1 MTTTTHLT
9 TTTMTNTK
17 VKVTAVRDDDLD
29 NNNKL
34 ERKITI
40 ATDGL
45 QPQFIRKLKHRDTTK
60 NTETICDYIIAM
72 NVLFQVQDGF
82 DILLKK
88 NSNPI

>member
-1 MTTTTHLT
+1 
-9 TTTMTNTK
+9 MTNTK
-17 VKVTAVRDDDLD
+17 VTVTAVRDDDRD

-34 ERKITI
+34 ERKIAI

-72 NVLFQVQDGF
+72 NAKINPSLMHKANQITVLR
-82 DILLKK
+82 
-88 NSNPI
+88 

>member
-1 MTTTTHLT
+1 MTTTTHPT

-17 VKVTAVRDDDLD
+17 VTVTAVRDDDRD

-34 ERKITI
+34 ERKIAI

-60 NTETICDYIIAM
+60 NIETICDYIIAM
-72 NVLFQVQDGF
+72 NAEINPSLMHKANQITVLR
-82 DILLKK
+82 
-88 NSNPI
+88 